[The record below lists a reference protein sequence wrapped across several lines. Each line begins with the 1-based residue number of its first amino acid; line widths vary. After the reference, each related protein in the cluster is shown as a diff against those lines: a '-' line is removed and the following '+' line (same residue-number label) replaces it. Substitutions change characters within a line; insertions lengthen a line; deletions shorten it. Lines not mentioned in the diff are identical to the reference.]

1 MKIRNVTTTIVLSLV
16 CLSMSA
22 NAGIVEVGDGLG
34 ATLED
39 HLFDNF
45 SDGGGAINA
54 NGDFFATYTVVDPTI
69 GTFTFDYLVEGVAG
83 GADGLAF
90 DLAQDAGTQGPLF
103 FLARDL
109 ATGSLIDNEFADG
122 DVFNITIS
130 NVTTTAPGA
139 GLGPVTFAGFSNIG
153 TADTANNAGEG
164 INVDGQD
171 HTRGGTATNGD
182 NDPRQGLVFQS
193 GQPGP
198 TNTGLVSGPTLSVR
212 SLGTTSFRGVAL
224 SFEAAAVPEPTS
236 AVFLGLGGLAL
247 FARRRR

>member
-22 NAGIVEVGDGLG
+22 NAGIVEIGDGLG

-54 NGDFFATYTVVDPTI
+54 NGDFFATYTVVDPDI

-83 GADGLAF
+83 GADGLPF
-90 DLAQDAGTQGPLF
+90 DIAQDAGTQGPLF

-109 ATGSLIDNEFADG
+109 ATGEAIDNEFANG

-171 HTRGGTATNGD
+171 HTRGGTPTNGD

-193 GQPGP
+193 GI
-198 TNTGLVSGPTLSVR
+198 VSGPTLSVR